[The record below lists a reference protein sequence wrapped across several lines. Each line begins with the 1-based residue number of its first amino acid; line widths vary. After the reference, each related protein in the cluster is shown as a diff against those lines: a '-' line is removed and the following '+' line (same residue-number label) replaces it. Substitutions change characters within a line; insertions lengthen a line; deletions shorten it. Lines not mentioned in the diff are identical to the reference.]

1 MRTGRKT
8 FGTLGACA
16 WNICTNDTD
25 EATFNGTPTWRE
37 SRIIVNST
45 IFFSLSYTQAYGL
58 TAFFVLRSRKKN
70 PSQVRLS
77 TYSLP
82 GGQVHSI
89 ITLGDER
96 VKVGATLLY
105 LMGRT
110 RDWGAN
116 NWGRACNGA
125 QLPDISHHYATVFL
139 VAKDASN
146 IFWAWNYEGRV
157 SHMILEHGL
166 TCFSTFSRPRGRLS
180 VFTINRKHSRCLLDQ
195 SGAKLKPIVTWSS
208 AFSAPRAGYQCSW
221 FA

>member
-1 MRTGRKT
+1 MSTRRKT

-45 IFFSLSYTQAYGL
+45 IFF
-58 TAFFVLRSRKKN
+58 FFVVHSSIRI
-70 PSQVRLS
+70 
-77 TYSLP
+77 TSLLCIAIEEEKSIASSPFYPFAP

-89 ITLGDER
+89 ITLGDEL

-146 IFWAWNYEGRV
+146 IFTYDPWVWLDLLF
-157 SHMILEHGL
+157 H
-166 TCFSTFSRPRGRLS
+166 
-180 VFTINRKHSRCLLDQ
+180 VF
-195 SGAKLKPIVTWSS
+195 P
-208 AFSAPRAGYQCSW
+208 P
-221 FA
+221 